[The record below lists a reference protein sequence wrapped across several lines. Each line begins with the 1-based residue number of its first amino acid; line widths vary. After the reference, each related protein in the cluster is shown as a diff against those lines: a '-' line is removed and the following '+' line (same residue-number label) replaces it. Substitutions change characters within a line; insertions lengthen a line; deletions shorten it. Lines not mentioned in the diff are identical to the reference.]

1 MTKTEMRASMAQS
14 LRGLPP
20 PRNADAT
27 HADWCRMVF
36 TVTGSYQLVNEGFP
50 SHGRHSTP

>member
-1 MTKTEMRASMAQS
+1 MTKTEMRASMVQF

-27 HADWCRMVF
+27 HADWCRMAF
-36 TVTGSYQLVNEGFP
+36 AISGSCEQVNEGCI